1 MKLLEYIYK
10 KLTLNE
16 SVSEDEVNDAI
27 DNHKRVI
34 INYHTKGEDKNTGAR
49 VAEVYAYGLTFGG
62 NPVIRVFQSYGDTT
76 TRVPGW
82 KFMRLDRIS
91 AWLTT
96 EQTFDTPANERYP
109 GLGDFN
115 SFGDRTMSVVYKVA
129 KFGNDNVIQDTQNS
143 DPKTKEDVYKTSTE
157 TNMQRLKQQVTNPIK
172 LSDIKVNDAFKQ
184 LKPTQKTDGEPKTKE
199 DVTKTYTKPQQNNT
213 TQKTPEEKQKDL
225 DKLRKT
231 LGDKQMSLSDLYK
244 KMREEPQETKWQ
256 DVFDDQAEND
266 LEQMHKNDARNQ
278 RRRDNRWQK
287 SVDSRPLGN
296 RKGSLNRAFDK

>member
-49 VAEVYAYGLTFGG
+49 VAEVYAYGLTYGG
-62 NPVIRVFQSYGDTT
+62 NPVIRVFQPYGDTT

-91 AWLTT
+91 AWQTT

-184 LKPTQKTDGEPKTKE
+184 LKPTQNTNGEPKTKE

-256 DVFDDQAEND
+256 DVFDDQAEKD